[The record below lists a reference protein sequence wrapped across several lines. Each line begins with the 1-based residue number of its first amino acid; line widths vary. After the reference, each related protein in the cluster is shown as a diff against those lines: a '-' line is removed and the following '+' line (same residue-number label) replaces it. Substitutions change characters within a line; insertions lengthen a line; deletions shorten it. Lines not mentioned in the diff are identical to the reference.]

1 MPRRGSESRSS
12 TALSDAS
19 LGDPLAER
27 LARWSSGFTLGQAP
41 DAVVENAKRSLI
53 DTLGVTLAGTRTVSA
68 EAVRRAVRRQH
79 GRGAATVIGEER
91 KASAGGAAFANAM
104 AAQALDFDDT
114 CFDGI
119 VHASAVVFPA
129 ALAVAEIADA
139 DGAELLAAFI
149 AGSEVSYAVGRIATG
164 TLYDKGWYTTAVLG
178 AVGAAAAASRAH
190 RLDAATTATAIGLA
204 LAQNGSTRALLGS
217 AAKPY
222 SAARA
227 AESGILAAELAREGM
242 TAPLDGFERSCGFFE
257 VYNDGRLDTEAI
269 ESLGESYAFVSPG
282 IAYKLYPVCSA
293 AQAAV
298 EATLT
303 MCRDHAIKAGDVA
316 SIHCEVAPLVLHL
329 LTCERP
335 STVMQAQFCLPF
347 AVGCALV
354 FGRLTV
360 EQLDPEILGH
370 PQLVAAMNKVGMSL
384 SEEMAADPTVSETS
398 PEGASVRIVLRDGR
412 TFELENRS
420 ATGTP
425 VRPFATADLERKFRD
440 CARDILSPQKTERL
454 LSRMSSIERLPN
466 VRTLF
471 G

>member
-1 MPRRGSESRSS
+1 MPRHESDYRFSADR
-12 TALSDAS
+12 TDAS
-19 LGDPLAER
+19 PGDPLAKQ
-27 LARWSSGFTLGQAP
+27 LARWSSGFALAQAP
-41 DAVVENAKRSLI
+41 EAVVENAKRSLI
-53 DTLGVTLAGTRTVSA
+53 DTLGVALAGTQTAAA
-68 EAVRRAVRRQH
+68 EAVRRTVRRQH
-79 GRGAATVIGEER
+79 GHGSATIIGDR
-91 KASAGGAAFANAM
+91 RRASPGGAALANAM

-119 VHASAVVFPA
+119 VHASAVVLPA
-129 ALAVAEIADA
+129 ALAVAENADT

-149 AGSEVSYAVGRIATG
+149 SGSEVCYALGRIATG
-164 TLYDKGWYTTAVLG
+164 TLYSKGWYTTAVLG
-178 AVGAAAAASRAH
+178 AIGAAAAAARGL
-190 RLDAATTATAIGLA
+190 RLDAATTARAISLA

-227 AESGILAAELAREGM
+227 AESGILAMELAREGM
-242 TAPLDGFERSCGFFE
+242 TTPLDGFERSCGFFE
-257 VYNDGRLDTEAI
+257 VYNDGRSAAEAI
-269 ESLGESYAFVSPG
+269 SSLGRSYAFVTPG

-303 MCRDHAIKAGDVA
+303 LSRDHAIEADAVA
-316 SIHCEVAPLVLHL
+316 LVHCEVAPLVLHL

-347 AVGCALV
+347 AVACALV

-370 PQLVAAMNKVGMSL
+370 PPVVAAMDKVEMSL
-384 SEEMAADPTVSETS
+384 SREMSTDPVVSKAS
-398 PEGASVRIVLRDGR
+398 PEGALVRIVLRDGR
-412 TFELENRS
+412 EFALENRS

-440 CARDILSPQKTERL
+440 CARRILSPRETDRL
-454 LSRMSSIERLPN
+454 LSRISSIERLSS

-471 G
+471 D